1 MTQPMFSIT
10 GQLMKA
16 FPERQI
22 NRDTGEEVTRYRI
35 QLIGEIP
42 LRDGSG
48 TRLDLVTLNVER
60 LQDYSELVGQRISVP
75 FGFFSPAKGQ
85 VITFVPKGSKPQ
97 LATSGA

>member
-1 MTQPMFSIT
+1 MMFSIS
-10 GQLMKA
+10 GQLLKC
-16 FPERQI
+16 FSEPHT
-22 NRDTGEEVTRYRI
+22 NRETGEQTTKHRI
-35 QLIGEIP
+35 QLLGEIP

-48 TRLDLVTLNVER
+48 SRYDMVTLNVDEIR
-60 LQDYSELVGQRISVP
+60 PYQELQGKAIRVP